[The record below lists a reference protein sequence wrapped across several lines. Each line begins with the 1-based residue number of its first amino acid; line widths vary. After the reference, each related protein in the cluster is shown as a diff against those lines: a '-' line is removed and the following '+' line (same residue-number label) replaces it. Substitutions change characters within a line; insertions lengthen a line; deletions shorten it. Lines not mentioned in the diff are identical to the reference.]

1 MTVRTN
7 QWLKDYFMERDP
19 DDHNRDLVD
28 TFGNLRASNGVTIFV
43 NSAANGGD
51 DGNPG
56 TDPLAPKLT
65 IGGSSGAVSLCTDSD
80 DVVDNII
87 VGGLPADTFPITI
100 DAARTNVIGYPA
112 PGFYSRI
119 RLDARSAVED
129 VFVAASNWVLIQ
141 GFETRA
147 GAGKAGIQV
156 STTNVHRCC
165 FRNNY
170 FGFGAYGV
178 LLDGTAGGGHQVVD
192 NYFQGALTDGGIYSV
207 AGYQLRYELNVF
219 GKMTPRCIYVMGTAG
234 DGMILDNTFA
244 LAADAADG
252 LAITMGASN
261 NQNWI
266 IAGNRANYGPST
278 MTQNPYRDVS
288 LGTGN
293 HWMQNWKGT
302 TETDPA
308 VA

>member
-7 QWLKDYFMERDP
+7 QWLKNYFMERDP
-19 DDHNRDLVD
+19 DDYNRDLVD

-51 DGNPG
+51 DDNPG

-65 IGGSSGAVSLCTDSD
+65 IGGTDGAISLCTDSD

-87 VGGLPADTFPITI
+87 VGGLPGDTFPITI

-119 RLDARSAVED
+119 RLDARTAVED
-129 VFVAASNWVLIQ
+129 VFVVASNWVLIQ

-165 FRNNY
+165 FRDNY

-178 LLDGTAGGGHQVVD
+178 LLDGTAGGGHHVVE
-192 NYFQGALTDGGIYSV
+192 NYFQGSLTDGGIYSV
-207 AGYQLRYELNVF
+207 AGYQLRYERNVF
-219 GKMTPRCIYVMGTAG
+219 GNLGAAVKCIYVMGVAG

-244 LAADAADG
+244 LGADAADG
-252 LAITMGASN
+252 LAITIGHAN
-261 NQNWI
+261 VANWI
-266 IAGNRANYGPST
+266 IAGNRANYGKAT
-278 MTQNPYRDVS
+278 MTQNPYLDV
-288 LGTGN
+288 TTAN

-308 VA
+308 